1 MSSPVHLPAP
11 EILTRQLRVALTDFP
26 SVQWRAQTT
35 STNAQLLAQGRQAS
49 TPRPWLLGAHAQQQ
63 GRGRAGRTWQ
73 NRAGAALMFS
83 CAFDVRGGEDFPTRL
98 LPALSPLAGVAAC
111 EALRHWVSPQMQHHL
126 RLKWPNDVLWRG
138 GKLAGI
144 LVETTGAGGG
154 MVVMGLGLNLLD
166 APVLSQ
172 SLQRPIVDW
181 CGVVQEDDH
190 AGGVSVAQ
198 MVAGIARAW
207 KKLVEPQALDLKN
220 LPQRFAAVDA
230 LYGQTVDVLDQG
242 RITQSG
248 VACGV
253 DDSGRL
259 LLCNGSSQLLP
270 VTVGDVSVR
279 TRATWTD
286 TP

>member
-1 MSSPVHLPAP
+1 MNDPLHLPTSETLAQ
-11 EILTRQLRVALTDFP
+11 QLRAALTDFAC
-26 SVQWRAQTT
+26 VQWRAQTA

-49 TPRPWLLGAHAQQQ
+49 TPRPWLLGAHTQQQ
-63 GRGRAGRTWQ
+63 GRGRAGRTWH

-83 CAFDVRGGEDFPTRL
+83 CAFDVSLCARL

-111 EALRHWVSPQMQHHL
+111 EALREWISPQMQHHL

-138 GKLAGI
+138 AKLAGI

-154 MVVMGLGLNLLD
+154 LVVMGLGLNLLD

-172 SLQRPIVDW
+172 SLQRPIADW
-181 CGVVQEDDH
+181 RGVVQEDDH
-190 AGGVSVAQ
+190 AGYVSAAQ

-207 KKLVEPQALDLKN
+207 KNLAQPQTLDLKN
-220 LPQRFAAVDA
+220 LPPRFAAVDA

-242 RITQSG
+242 RVIQSG

-259 LLCNGSSQLLP
+259 LLRHASNQLSP
-270 VTVGDVSVR
+270 VTVGEVSVR
-279 TRATWTD
+279 ARAIRTES
-286 TP
+286 P

>member
-1 MSSPVHLPAP
+1 MNSPVHLPAP
-11 EILTRQLRVALTDFP
+11 ETLTRQLCEALTDFP
-26 SVQWRAQTT
+26 SVQWRSQTT
-35 STNAQLLAQGRQAS
+35 STNAQLLAQGKQTS

-63 GRGRAGRTWQ
+63 GRGRAGRTWH
-73 NRAGAALMFS
+73 NREGAALMFS
-83 CAFDVRGGEDFPTRL
+83 CAFDGQVGEHLPARL

-111 EALRHWVSPQMQHHL
+111 EALRHWIRPQMQHHL

-138 GKLAGI
+138 AKLAGI

-154 MVVMGLGLNLLD
+154 LVVMGLGLNLMD

-172 SLQRPIVDW
+172 SLQRPIADW
-181 CGVVQEDDH
+181 RGVVQEDGH
-190 AGGVSVAQ
+190 AAGVSVAQ

-207 KKLVEPQALDLKN
+207 KMLVEPQAFDLKN

-242 RITQSG
+242 RVIQSG
-248 VACGV
+248 VAYGV
-253 DDSGRL
+253 DESGRL
-259 LLCNGSSQLLP
+259 LLRQVSNQLLP
-270 VTVGDVSVR
+270 VTVGEVSVR
-279 TRATWTD
+279 ARATWTD